1 MIRSARASIDYSALV
16 HNFNR
21 VRQLAPD
28 SRIMAVIKA
37 DAYGHGMVNIARHLP
52 QADAFAVA
60 NVHEAIA
67 LRQSGIVQ
75 AVTVLQGFQDRD
87 ELAWMSSANVRPVVH
102 QVWQVEMIES
112 FTGKIS
118 PWLKVNT
125 GMGRLG
131 VALEQAVPLWSR
143 LKSCAAVQDLALMS
157 HFANADEPG
166 HIINQKQISAMR
178 ALATQLAAPLS
189 MANSGG
195 LIHFPGIQADWVRP
209 GIMLYGSS
217 PSRKHSAAELD
228 LRAVMQLS
236 TQLIAINWMQAG
248 EHIGYGSLWHCPEDM
263 PVGVAAIGYGDG
275 YPRHARIGTP
285 VLVND
290 QRTQILG
297 RVSMDSIV
305 IDLRGLH
312 RPAVGDDVV
321 LWGSDLSVD
330 EIALHADTISYELLC
345 NMKGC
350 VIHN

>member
-1 MIRSARASIDYSALV
+1 MIRQAQASIDYPALA
-16 HNFNR
+16 HNFQR
-21 VRQLAPD
+21 VRQLAPH

-37 DAYGHGMVNIARHLP
+37 DAYGHGMVGVAKHLP

-60 NVHEAIA
+60 CLAEATA
-67 LRQSGIVQ
+67 LRQAGITQ
-75 AVTVLQGFQDRD
+75 PITVLQGFQHRD
-87 ELAWMSSANVRPVVH
+87 ELAQYAAMNLRPVVH
-102 QVWQVEMIES
+102 QVWQVSALES
-112 FTGKIS
+112 FVGKIS
-118 PWLKVNT
+118 PWLKINT

-143 LKSCAAVQDLALMS
+143 LKACESAVECGLMS

-166 HIINQKQISAMR
+166 HIINQQQISAMR
-178 ALATQLAAPLS
+178 ELAQHLSAPLS

-195 LIHFPGIQADWVRP
+195 LVNFPEIQADWVRP

-217 PSRKHSAAELD
+217 PTRKHTAAELD
-228 LRAVMQLS
+228 LRAVMKVS
-236 TQLIAINWMQAG
+236 TQLIAINWLRAG

-275 YPRHARIGTP
+275 YPRHARSGTP
-285 VLVND
+285 VLVNE

-305 IDLRGLH
+305 IDLRGLM
-312 RPAVGDDVV
+312 RPAVGDEVV
-321 LWGSDLSVD
+321 LWSNELSVD
-330 EIALHADTISYELLC
+330 EIAQHAETISYELLC

-350 VIHN
+350 VAPG

>member
-1 MIRSARASIDYSALV
+1 MIRSARASIDYSSLA

-21 VRQLAPD
+21 VRQLAPH

-37 DAYGHGMVNIARHLP
+37 DAYGHGMLSVARHLS

-67 LRQSGIVQ
+67 LRQAGITQ
-75 AVTVLQGFQDRD
+75 SITVLQGFNDRD
-87 ELAWMSSANVRPVVH
+87 ELAYMASANVRPVVH
-102 QVWQVEMIES
+102 QVWQVQALES
-112 FTGKIS
+112 CTGKIS

-143 LKSCAAVQDLALMS
+143 LKACESVVECGLMS
-157 HFANADEPG
+157 HFANSDEPG
-166 HIINQKQISAMR
+166 HALNHKQITAIR
-178 ALATQLAAPLS
+178 GLAQQLKAPLS

-195 LIHFPGIQADWVRP
+195 LINFPDIQADWVRP

-217 PSRKHSAAELD
+217 PVRKHSAADLD
-228 LRAVMQLS
+228 LHAVMTLS
-236 TQLIAINWMQAG
+236 TQLIAINWLRQG
-248 EHIGYGSLWHCPEDM
+248 DQIGYGSLWYCPEDM

-275 YPRHARIGTP
+275 YPRHARSGTP
-285 VLVND
+285 VLINN
-290 QRTQILG
+290 QRSQILG

-305 IDLRGLH
+305 IDLRGIT
-312 RPAVGDDVV
+312 RPSVGDEVV

-330 EIALHADTISYELLC
+330 EIAHHADTISYELLC

-350 VIHN
+350 VES